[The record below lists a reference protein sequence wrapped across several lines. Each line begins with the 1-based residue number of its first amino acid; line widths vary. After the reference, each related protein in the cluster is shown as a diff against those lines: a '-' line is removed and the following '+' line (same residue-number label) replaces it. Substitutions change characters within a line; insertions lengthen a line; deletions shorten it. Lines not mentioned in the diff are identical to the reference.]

1 MEESTM
7 FKHMFR
13 STRVG
18 KIMYNSILR
27 LSGTIAGLGDLI
39 LVVCTLL
46 LICNTNSGGHGD

>member
-1 MEESTM
+1 MEESSM

-39 LVVCTLL
+39 LVCTLL